1 MRAQSERG
9 NKNVRSQPASGRP
22 MRGQYATERAPK
34 CCVADVLT
42 RDYFFK
48 NQTSTFAN
56 MKHNEDPVCKRHEY
70 ISSILFTKM

>member
-1 MRAQSERG
+1 MRAQSERE

-22 MRGQYATERAPK
+22 MRGHMLLREPRSAVLQ
-34 CCVADVLT
+34 VLT
-42 RDYFFK
+42 WDYFFL
-48 NQTSTFAN
+48 NQASTFAN